1 MSSPAGTARAS
12 SGQIWT
18 GLVIVY
24 LVWGSTYLGI
34 AILIET
40 LPPLTGSG
48 SRLILAAVV
57 LAAIIAVRQGWAA
70 LTVTRRQFA
79 AAGLLG
85 FLLLTMGIGG
95 VTLSEAE
102 IPSGLAALIV
112 ASMPLWVVVFRRIS
126 GEHPHRA
133 TILGVTIG
141 FVGLAVLVVPAGWAG
156 AELRAVGIVLLGTF
170 CWAFGSFIS
179 PRMPLPRNAFVVAI
193 IEMLCGGTILVIAG
207 LVRGETVD
215 WSLVSGRSIAA
226 WLYLGLVGSLVGFT
240 AFVWLVGRAPLSL
253 VSTYAYVN
261 PVVAVVLGA
270 LVLSEPVTTWTVLG
284 GGIVVTGVVLVV
296 RGERAAPPPAEISVP
311 TAGPPE
317 EP

>member
-1 MSSPAGTARAS
+1 M
-12 SGQIWT
+12 
-18 GLVIVY
+18 IVY

-40 LPPLTGSG
+40 LPPLSGSG
-48 SRLILAAVV
+48 SRLILAALV
-57 LAAIIAVRQGWAA
+57 LASIIAVRQGRSA
-70 LTVTRRQFA
+70 LAVTRRQFA
-79 AAGLLG
+79 AGALLG

-133 TILGVTIG
+133 TVLGVTIG
-141 FVGLAVLVVPAGWAG
+141 FVGLAVLVVPGGWAG
-156 AELRAVGIVLLGTF
+156 GAQLRAVGIVMVGTF

-179 PRMPLPRNAFVVAI
+179 PRLPLPRNAFVVAI

-207 LVRGETVD
+207 LVRGERID
-215 WSLVSGRSIAA
+215 WSLVSGRSMAA
-226 WLYLGLVGSLVGFT
+226 WLYLALVGSLVGFT

-270 LVLSEPVTTWTVLG
+270 LVLSEPVTGWTLLG
-284 GGIVVTGVVLVV
+284 GAIVVTGVVLVV
-296 RGERAAPPPAEISVP
+296 RGERASPPPAELSVP
-311 TAGPPE
+311 TGEPPGGP
-317 EP
+317 